1 MHLETG
7 LSWRIDVR
15 DPFDLFFAL
24 YVRDSLGLVGD
35 EPLPRLSA
43 PVPRWE
49 VARSARLDA
58 LAVEWRAWWTSLLA
72 ERSGASSSRSLEGP
86 IGGLGIQLRDVQEAL
101 MAPARRWRAAH
112 EWQGLAG
119 ASMVPI
125 DVVREIES
133 STGRQVRP
141 FTYSLDVVPVAAP
154 YVLDASEHRALI
166 SEAEC
171 TDSAVLAGVLR
182 SRVAPLA

>member
-24 YVRDSLGLVGD
+24 YVRDSLGLVGH
-35 EPLPRLSA
+35 EPLPQLSA

-49 VARSARLDA
+49 VPRSARLDA
-58 LAVEWRAWWTSLLA
+58 LGVEWLAWWKSLLA
-72 ERSGASSSRSLEGP
+72 ERSGASSSNSLEGP
-86 IGGLGIQLRDVQEAL
+86 IRGLGIELRDAQEAL
-101 MAPARRWRAAH
+101 MWPAQRWRATN
-112 EWQGLAG
+112 EWQGLAA

-125 DVVREIES
+125 EVVREIES
-133 STGRQVRP
+133 SMGRQARP
-141 FTYSLDVVPVAAP
+141 FTYSLDVLPVAAP
-154 YVLDASEHRALI
+154 YVFDASEHRALI

-171 TDSAVLAGVLR
+171 TDPGVLAGVLR